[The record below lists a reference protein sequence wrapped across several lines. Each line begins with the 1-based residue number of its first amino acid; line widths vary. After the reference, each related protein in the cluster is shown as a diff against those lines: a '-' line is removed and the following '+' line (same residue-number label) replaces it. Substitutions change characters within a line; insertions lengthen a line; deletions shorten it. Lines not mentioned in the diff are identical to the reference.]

1 MAEQLLSFSD
11 FRGFCNPKRYVNQ
24 IRCQNHKESQYEFS
38 TNQLI
43 NNMLLANN
51 DDTKEAYLGQR
62 QASMMNCF
70 RCKGLRHTSK
80 VCGSKFHDS
89 TLQNGITFLR
99 LPLPVITFQC
109 CEIYSKLTT
118 KTPEWRRSGVFIVN
132 F

>member
-24 IRCQNHKESQYEFS
+24 IRCQNRKESQYEFS

-43 NNMLLANN
+43 NKMLLANN

-80 VCGSKFHDS
+80 ICGSKFHDS

-99 LPLPVITFQC
+99 LPLPVIT
-109 CEIYSKLTT
+109 YSVL
-118 KTPEWRRSGVFIVN
+118 
-132 F
+132 

>member
-1 MAEQLLSFSD
+1 
-11 FRGFCNPKRYVNQ
+11 
-24 IRCQNHKESQYEFS
+24 
-38 TNQLI
+38 
-43 NNMLLANN
+43 MLLANN

-99 LPLPVITFQC
+99 LPLPIITFQC